1 MEDLIKES
9 PSSNP
14 SPGSDACSDCGS
26 KPGSDSA
33 SGSGSG
39 VKPGSDSASGSDSGV
54 KTPSASGAGPESSSG
69 SGAGSDSGPA
79 RGRTAGRVLRCLMT
93 AVLVLVLGCGML
105 LGASYVLMPKDN
117 SKEAGMINPKANG
130 FLAEPSN
137 SLDVLFV
144 GDSEAYSSFSP
155 LDMWNRHGFT
165 SYVCSSPAQKTSYS
179 FVLLRRAL
187 QGQSPKVVVFETN
200 SFFKKVSINEVAV
213 NALSEVFPVFEY
225 HDRWKSITANDLI
238 GPAQYTWKDSLKGFR
253 YSFKI
258 KKADASSWMA
268 ESSRVASIPGINK
281 TIISLM
287 VDYCR
292 EHGATP
298 VFMSVPSTKNWN
310 SERHNAVEGL
320 AQELGVDY
328 VDLNKGDAKVDID
341 WSADSRDAGDH
352 LNYVGASKVSK
363 VVGKLLDERYD
374 LPDHRT
380 ESEYNSWNE
389 AYIAFQKSLKSAKK
403 G

>member
-14 SPGSDACSDCGS
+14 SPGFDACSDCGSKPGSDSGS

-39 VKPGSDSASGSDSGV
+39 VK
-54 KTPSASGAGPESSSG
+54 TPSASGAGSKSSSG

-225 HDRWKSITANDLI
+225 HDRWKSITANDLTS
-238 GPAQYTWKDSLKGFR
+238 PVRYTWKDSLKGFR

-258 KKADASSWMA
+258 KKADASSWMV

-328 VDLNKGDAKVDID
+328 VDLNKGDTKVDID

>member
-1 MEDLIKES
+1 M
-9 PSSNP
+9 
-14 SPGSDACSDCGS
+14 
-26 KPGSDSA
+26 
-33 SGSGSG
+33 
-39 VKPGSDSASGSDSGV
+39 
-54 KTPSASGAGPESSSG
+54 
-69 SGAGSDSGPA
+69 
-79 RGRTAGRVLRCLMT
+79 
-93 AVLVLVLGCGML
+93 
-105 LGASYVLMPKDN
+105 
-117 SKEAGMINPKANG
+117 
-130 FLAEPSN
+130 
-137 SLDVLFV
+137 
-144 GDSEAYSSFSP
+144 
-155 LDMWNRHGFT
+155 
-165 SYVCSSPAQKTSYS
+165 
-179 FVLLRRAL
+179 
-187 QGQSPKVVVFETN
+187 
-200 SFFKKVSINEVAV
+200 
-213 NALSEVFPVFEY
+213 FEY
-225 HDRWKSITANDLI
+225 HDRWKSITANDLTS
-238 GPAQYTWKDSLKGFR
+238 PVQYTWKDSLKGFR